1 MDIVVS
7 KNGVK
12 CAVYKISDVQNTLER
27 QYVKSKISKRYSKPY
42 RCNTTSLF

>member
-7 KNGVK
+7 KNNIKWTVFKIYDVK
-12 CAVYKISDVQNTLER
+12 NTLER